1 MIAIVIP
8 SIRKESLIKFTGA
21 WIELVIKHNIEVV
34 VITDGKKPKVFNGDI
49 GLSIKEVMGEDSD
62 LIYNFNDGVR
72 NLGFAY
78 IAKYMPHIDTIIS
91 LDDDVE
97 PIGDPIQDHLN
108 ALNMKVPIS
117 WMSTASKYTR
127 GMPYNRR
134 LEAEVVLSHGVWK
147 GVADWDAP
155 TQLIKGN
162 ESVEFYKGVIPKGC
176 LFPMCAM
183 NFAFKRKLLP
193 YIYQAP
199 MFDGINRFAD
209 IWGGIEAKKDIDRKG
224 WAVVTGY
231 ATVKHEKASNVFDNL
246 VNEAKGLAM
255 NETLWYNKIET
266 KYDKYFNLFRK
277 KRKQWQRF
285 VARCE
290 R

>member
-1 MIAIVIP
+1 MITIVIP
-8 SIRKESLIKFTGA
+8 SIRKESLIKFTIA
-21 WIELVIKHNIEVV
+21 WVELVKKHNLEVV
-34 VITDGKKPKVFNGDI
+34 VVADGKKPKVIHDGI
-49 GLSIKEVMGEDSD
+49 GHSIKDVMGKDSD

-78 IAKYMPHIDTIIS
+78 VAKYMPYINTIIS

-97 PIGDPIQDHLN
+97 PDGDTIDDHLN

-127 GMPYNRR
+127 GMPYSVRK
-134 LEAEVVLSHGVWK
+134 EAEVVLSHGVWK

-162 ESVEFYKGVIPKGC
+162 ESIEFYKGVIPKGC

-183 NFAFKRKLLP
+183 NFAFKRKMLP

-209 IWGGIEAKKDIDRKG
+209 IWGGIEAKFDIDKKG
-224 WAVVTGY
+224 WAAVTGY
-231 ATVKHEKASNVFDNL
+231 ATVKHERASNVFDNL
-246 VNEAKGLAM
+246 EKEAKGLRL
-255 NETLWYNKIET
+255 NENYGE
-266 KYDKYFNLFRK
+266 DKYFKTYKLKRDRWIKWIK
-277 KRKQWQRF
+277 KH
-285 VARCE
+285 CGND
-290 R
+290 